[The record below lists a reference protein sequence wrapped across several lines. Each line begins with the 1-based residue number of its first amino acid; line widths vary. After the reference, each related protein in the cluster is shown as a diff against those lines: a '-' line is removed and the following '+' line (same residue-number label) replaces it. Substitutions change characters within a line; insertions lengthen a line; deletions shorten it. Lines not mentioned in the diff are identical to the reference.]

1 MKIKSFLTV
10 LMAIIFVVTLFSSC
24 SKENSSE
31 QSLLHMSPVMCK
43 YMLDGV
49 TPEEFYE
56 SNGKNTFLE
65 NRYLQ
70 SEVDEDGCLI
80 LTLKNEVVSEWKN
93 TFRDLQI
100 LQCVFGDTR
109 DIGITVDY
117 SKDFMNYMKNAHTC
131 GYEISEDFTQI
142 IESPEDNSW
151 YFPFVNAACATMQV
165 FEGKTCSEIKVEHI
179 EIDENGE
186 IIEKV
191 VFPGD
196 IEE

>member
-1 MKIKSFLTV
+1 
-10 LMAIIFVVTLFSSC
+10 
-24 SKENSSE
+24 
-31 QSLLHMSPVMCK
+31 
-43 YMLDGV
+43 
-49 TPEEFYE
+49 
-56 SNGKNTFLE
+56 
-65 NRYLQ
+65 
-70 SEVDEDGCLI
+70 
-80 LTLKNEVVSEWKN
+80 
-93 TFRDLQI
+93 
-100 LQCVFGDTR
+100 
-109 DIGITVDY
+109 
-117 SKDFMNYMKNAHTC
+117 MKNAHTC

-151 YFPFVNAACATMQV
+151 YYPFVNVACATMQV